1 VIRQRIHLRTP
12 ALAYLVRLLTVL
24 FGLALVWY
32 GAMVVLL
39 AVKVSPH
46 TVNSISAYRTLYH
59 DIVGLT
65 PADFTTRVR
74 LIAGF
79 GGFLAFLV
87 LVYLALQEL
96 PRPYLARG
104 PVTLQERPQGE
115 TVARPRVARPRAL
128 ERTAEIAAQ
137 SNPNVTAAAG
147 RLGEAELAVNIS
159 TSRASLAAETLTD
172 VQARVRAALDRH
184 ELPDLPVNVTLT
196 GYDRKTRRELA

>member
-115 TVARPRVARPRAL
+115 TVARPRAI